1 MYNKLHLSK
10 KKLLAAKLLYWG
22 GLLGSIV
29 SVFPDGPGLRFVLCL
44 ILTLVGGLW
53 LDSMYRCPRCGK
65 TLFTSRLDALLLHP
79 CDFCPKCG
87 WQVDI
92 EIKP

>member
-1 MYNKLHLSK
+1 MHNKLYLSK
-10 KKLLAAKLLYWG
+10 KKRTLAKSMYWV
-22 GLLGSIV
+22 GLLGCIL
-29 SVFPDGPGLRFVLCL
+29 SVFPDGPGLWFFLCL
-44 ILTLVGGLW
+44 ILCLAGGLW
-53 LDSMYRCPRCGK
+53 LDSMYRCPKCGK
-65 TLFTSRLDALLLHP
+65 SLFVNRTDALFLKP